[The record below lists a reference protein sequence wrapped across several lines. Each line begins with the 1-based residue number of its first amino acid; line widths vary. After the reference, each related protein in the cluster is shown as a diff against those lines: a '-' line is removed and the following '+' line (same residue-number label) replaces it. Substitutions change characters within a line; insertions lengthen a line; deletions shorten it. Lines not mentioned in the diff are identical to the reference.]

1 MPLLVDNARRGLPAL
16 SARRYAAT
24 PSDLGAAACCDSG
37 HKTLPVR
44 HRGAYLHLGPKAP
57 VQEESTVR
65 SALAL
70 FGSTSPSYLILQSLD
85 ACNRLLS
92 TDYPARLQECC
103 DRLAALRARLNALA
117 AAQGTALPLALD
129 SPAREP
135 MKLTLDAAAL
145 GLTGQALADHLRQ
158 NGMECEYADPRYLV
172 LMFTPENPAED
183 MARLEAALAE
193 LCAGGIPPAEPPA
206 EHRKAFC
213 ALARQAEPRLT
224 VRQAVFAPQETI
236 LAGSAL
242 GRVCALPTV
251 SCPPAHPHRGQR
263 RGDRPGGAGAFR
275 SLRRGDGLG
284 GETGKI
290 LKNQGGS
297 ARFCGS
303 ETY

>member
-1 MPLLVDNARRGLPAL
+1 MRN
-16 SARRYAAT
+16 
-24 PSDLGAAACCDSG
+24 
-37 HKTLPVR
+37 
-44 HRGAYLHLGPKAP
+44 
-57 VQEESTVR
+57 
-65 SALAL
+65 ALAL

-129 SPAREP
+129 GPAREP

-193 LCAGGIPPAEPPA
+193 LCARGIPPAEPPA
-206 EHRKAFC
+206 EHREAFC

-236 LAGSAL
+236 PAGSAL

-251 SCPPAHPHRGQR
+251 SCPPAIPIVV
-263 RGDRPGGAGAFR
+263 
-275 SLRRGDGLG
+275 S
-284 GETGKI
+284 GEVIGPAA
-290 LKNQGGS
+290 LELFAAYGV
-297 ARFCGS
+297 
-303 ETY
+303 ETVSVVKPEKF

>member
-1 MPLLVDNARRGLPAL
+1 MQDIAALSVVCDAHGVPLLVDNAHGAYLRFLPGG
-16 SARRYAAT
+16 SRH
-24 PSDLGAAACCDSG
+24 PIDLGAAACCDSG
-37 HKTLPVR
+37 HKTLPVLTG
-44 HRGAYLHLGPKAP
+44 GAYLHLGPKAP

-117 AAQGTALPLALD
+117 AGQGAALPLALD
-129 SPAREP
+129 GPAREP

-145 GLTGQALADHLRQ
+145 GLTGQALADYLRQ

-172 LMFTPENPAED
+172 LMFTPENPVED
-183 MARLEAALAE
+183 IARLEAALAE

-206 EHRKAFC
+206 EHREAFC

-224 VRQAVFAPQETI
+224 VRQAVFVPQETI
-236 LAGSAL
+236 PAGSAL

-251 SCPPAHPHRGQR
+251 SCPPAIPIVV
-263 RGDRPGGAGAFR
+263 
-275 SLRRGDGLG
+275 S
-284 GETGKI
+284 GEVIGPAA
-290 LKNQGGS
+290 LELFAAYGV
-297 ARFCGS
+297 
-303 ETY
+303 ETVSVVKPEKL